1 MKTLKLNWPGVVLA
15 SILACYAGLA
25 LAQFPDKQVKIIVP
39 YPPAG
44 TTDILARLIADKL
57 TERMK
62 HPFVVENRPGA
73 GGAIGS
79 VAVAKSPPDG
89 YTLIMGTVNSHGINT
104 AMVPN
109 LPYDAIR
116 DFAPITIVGNTPNVL
131 AVNPAVPAKN
141 LAELLALARA
151 KPGSLNFGSTSPGGS
166 PHMSGELL
174 KAMAQIDITHVPY
187 KGAGP
192 MLIDLIGGQIQMGFD
207 NLPSSIGH
215 IRSGKIRAIAVTT
228 LKRFSGAQ
236 EIPTMDESGLKGYEV
251 SAWFGLLAPAGTPKA
266 VVDTLYSNVAAIL
279 KQPSTH
285 KQLLDLGSE
294 PGGNSPEAYAK
305 QIAADVEKWRK
316 VVAVT
321 GAKAE

>member
-1 MKTLKLNWPGVVLA
+1 MKTVAYTMIAGVLA
-15 SILACYAGLA
+15 LFAGIA
-25 LAQFPDKQVKIIVP
+25 VAQYPDKQVKIIVP

-44 TTDILARLIADKL
+44 TTDILARLIANKL

-62 HPFVVENRPGA
+62 QPFVVENRPGA

-79 VAVAKSPPDG
+79 VVVAKSPADG
-89 YTLIMGTVNSHGINT
+89 YTLLMGTVNSHGINT
-104 AMVPN
+104 ALLKN

-116 DFAPITIVGNTPNVL
+116 DFYPVTIVGSTPNVFS
-131 AVNPAVPAKN
+131 VNPALPAKN
-141 LAELLALARA
+141 LAEVLALARA

-174 KAMAQIDITHVPY
+174 KAMAQVDIIHIPY

-192 MLIDLIGGQIQMGFD
+192 MLIDLIGGQVQTGFD

-215 IRSGKIRAIAVTT
+215 IRSGRIRAIAVTT
-228 LKRFSGAQ
+228 LKRFPGAP

-251 SAWFGLLAPAGTPKA
+251 SAWFGLLAPAATPKA
-266 VVDTLYSNVAAIL
+266 VVDSIYSNVAAIL
-279 KQPSTH
+279 KQPGME
-285 KQLLDLGSE
+285 KQLLDLGAE
-294 PGGNSPEAYAK
+294 PGGNTPEAYAK